1 MDNILDPVLVGH
13 PFAPI
18 GRGEDVRCSFRALQK
33 INFKPKVMDLY
44 GIHSPVGPLQ
54 NEIFDQSAAELG
66 RVNIFHLNGDEIP
79 QAIKHVGQSNFE
91 SKYNVIYPQWELS
104 KYPIEWAAHLDK
116 FNEIWAPSQFV
127 FESIKPVVSRPIFYM
142 PLACEVE
149 ITQVLPRSF
158 FGIRDSAYA
167 FLFFF
172 DFRSYW
178 QRKNPNAVIDAFE
191 RLIARTSTRDLLLVI
206 KVNGVEIEPDKLK
219 ELEKRVESMKARVV
233 ILKQTL
239 SDNQTK
245 NLIRC
250 CDCFVSLHRSEGFG
264 RGMSE
269 AMFLGK
275 PVIATAYSG
284 NLDFMRPLNSLL
296 VDAKLIE
303 VHDGEYPYW
312 RGQQWADPNIDQTV
326 SHMGVLVENPSRG
339 YKIGRAAAQSILC
352 DVGYLSAGLRMRQR
366 IAEIGKSAPIKSL
379 KREHLTQLQRRD

>member
-1 MDNILDPVLVGH
+1 MDKINAPVLVGH

-33 INFKPKVMDLY
+33 VNLKPKVMDLY
-44 GIHSPVGPLQ
+44 GIHAPDGPLQ
-54 NEIFDQSAAELG
+54 NDIFDQSAAELG

-79 QAIKHVGQSNFE
+79 QAIKHLGQSNFD

-104 KYPIEWAAHLDK
+104 KYPLEWAANLDK
-116 FNEIWAPSQFV
+116 FDEIWAPSQFV
-127 FESIKPVVSRPIFYM
+127 FESIKPVVSRPIYYM

-178 QRKNPNAVIDAFE
+178 QRKNPNGVIDAFE
-191 RLIARTSTRDLLLVI
+191 RLITKTSTRDSLLVI
-206 KVNGVEIEPDKLK
+206 KVNGAELEPDKLS
-219 ELEKRVESMKARVV
+219 ELEQRVESMAARVV
-233 ILKQTL
+233 IIKETL
-239 SDNQTK
+239 SDNQIK

-250 CDCFVSLHRSEGFG
+250 CDCFISLHRSEGFG

-284 NLDFMRPLNSLL
+284 NLDFMRPQNSLL
-296 VDAKLIE
+296 VDAKLID
-303 VHDGEYPYW
+303 VRDGEYPYW
-312 RGQQWADPNIDQTV
+312 HGQQWADPSIDQTV
-326 SHMGVLVENPSRG
+326 SHMKVLVENPSCG
-339 YKIGRAAAQSILC
+339 YKIGRAAAVSILA
-352 DVGYLSAGLRMRQR
+352 DVGYLATGLRVR
-366 IAEIGKSAPIKSL
+366 
-379 KREHLTQLQRRD
+379 KRLAVIFEQLRCMG

>member
-1 MDNILDPVLVGH
+1 MGDLDPVLVGH

-18 GRGEDVRCSFRALQK
+18 GRGEDVRCTFRALQRV
-33 INFKPKVMDLY
+33 NLRPKMMDLY
-44 GIHSPVGPLQ
+44 GIHSPLGTLQ
-54 NEIFDQSAAELG
+54 KKIFDQSTSELG

-79 QAIKHVGQSNFE
+79 QAIKHIGQGNFQ

-104 KYPIEWAAHLDK
+104 KYPLEWAANLDK
-116 FNEIWAPSQFV
+116 FDEIWAPSQFV
-127 FESIKPVVSRPIFYM
+127 FDSIKPIVNRPIYYM

-149 ITQVLPRSF
+149 LTEVLPRSF
-158 FGIRDSAYA
+158 FGIRDAPYA

-178 QRKNPNAVIDAFE
+178 QRKNPNGVIDAFE
-191 RLIARTSTRDLLLVI
+191 RLIARTSTRDSLLII
-206 KVNGVEIEPDKLK
+206 KVNGAELEPDKLN
-219 ELEKRVESMKARVV
+219 ELEQRVESMAASVV
-233 ILKQTL
+233 IIKETL
-239 SDNQTK
+239 TDNQIK

-284 NLDFMRPLNSLL
+284 NLDFMRTDNSLL
-296 VDAKLIE
+296 VDAKLID

-312 RGQQWADPNIDQTV
+312 RGQQWADPSIDQTV
-326 SHMGVLVENPSRG
+326 SYMKVLVENPSRG
-339 YKIGRAAAQSILC
+339 YKIGQAAAQSILS
-352 DVGYLSAGLRMRQR
+352 DVGYLSAGLRMR
-366 IAEIGKSAPIKSL
+366 
-379 KREHLTQLQRRD
+379 KRLAVILEKVLRSKAWSGSP